1 MATLE
6 VGQLYVPE
14 SAAVIRDDL
23 LADFRLAARDAGV
36 TEPSVSPGT
45 DNWFFFTA
53 VANAGMLQYANIA
66 TIRPSLTPL
75 SSVGDDLERWRL
87 ALGLPVV
94 SPSPSAGKLTVTVA
108 PGATVTAPDG
118 LQWVLPNG
126 LRGKVLGTQLG
137 IADGDDIAVVAID
150 TGSATNAETG
160 TKIRFVN
167 PPFNLAVEARVS
179 ISSPLTGGF
188 DQETEA
194 RKRER
199 ILNRLA
205 NSPGGGNWGQL
216 REIAFNALP
225 SVQDCYVYPACGG
238 PSSEKVVVVREFDA
252 ARNDFHRAMPDGGVQ
267 LVRDAIQKANSGS
280 IEIVVDT
287 VAEQFADVA
296 LALTLPDSSL
306 AGGNGLGWV
315 DQSPWPTLTGGET
328 HVSVTAVTSST
339 QITVNA
345 ATTIAPIPGLHH
357 ITWWAPGDQTPR
369 TVLITAVS
377 GGTGAWALTVEVP
390 LLDSDGA
397 SVAIGDFISPAAVG
411 IANYRETFLQ
421 LFDALGAGEN
431 VSPASGDT
439 PRRLRHPFIS
449 DGAQI
454 GITGKFLADFL
465 RANPE
470 IEDGAFS
477 YLPVTSPTL
486 PASVDLPPN
495 VLTPRAF
502 GIYPQ

>member
-1 MATLE
+1 MANLE
-6 VGQLYVPE
+6 VGQLYVPD
-14 SAAVIRDDL
+14 SASTIRDDL
-23 LADFRLAARDAGV
+23 LADFRLAARDADV
-36 TEPSVSPGT
+36 TEPSVAPGT

-66 TIRPSLTPL
+66 TIRDSLTPL

-87 ALGLPVV
+87 ALRLPVV
-94 SPSPSAGKLTVTVA
+94 SPSPSSGKLTVTVA
-108 PGATVTAPDG
+108 PGATVTVPDG
-118 LQWVLPNG
+118 LQFILPNG
-126 LRGKVLGTQLG
+126 LRGKVSGTQLG
-137 IADGDDIAVVAID
+137 IADGGDVTVVAVD

-160 TKIRFVN
+160 TKVRFVN

-188 DQETEA
+188 DEETEA

-216 REIAFNALP
+216 REIAFNTLP

-252 ARNDFHRAMPDGGVQ
+252 ARNDFHRAMPDGGVK

-287 VAEQFADVA
+287 VAEQSADVA
-296 LALTLPDSSL
+296 LVLTLPDSSL

-315 DQSPWPTLTGGET
+315 DQSPWPTLNADT
-328 HVSVTAVTSST
+328 HVTVTAVIST
-339 QITVNA
+339 TQVTLSA
-345 ATTIAPIPGLHH
+345 LTTITPIKGLHH

-369 TVLITAVS
+369 TVLITDVTGSA
-377 GGTGAWALTVEVP
+377 GAWVVTVEVP
-390 LLDSDGA
+390 LIDSDGN
-397 SVAIGDFISPAAVG
+397 SVAVGDFVSPAAVG
-411 IANYRETFLQ
+411 ISNYRATFLA
-421 LFDALGAGEN
+421 LFNALGAGEN
-431 VSPASGDT
+431 VSPATGDT

-454 GITGKFLADFL
+454 GITGKFLADFI
-465 RANPE
+465 RDNVE
-470 IEDGAFS
+470 VEDGAFS
-477 YLPVTSPTL
+477 YLPVTAPDL
-486 PASVDLPPN
+486 PASVAQPPN
-495 VLTPRAF
+495 VLVPRNF
-502 GIYPQ
+502 GIYVQ

>member
-1 MATLE
+1 MTLE
-6 VGQLYVPE
+6 IGQLFVPD
-14 SAAVIRDDL
+14 SASVLRDDL

-36 TEPSVSPGT
+36 TEPSVAPGT

-75 SSVGDDLERWRL
+75 GATGDDLERWRL
-87 ALGLPVV
+87 ALGLPPV
-94 SPSPSAGKLTVTVA
+94 SPSPSSGKLTVTVA
-108 PGATVTAPDG
+108 PGATITAPDG
-118 LQWVLPNG
+118 LQWILPNG
-126 LRGKVLGTQLG
+126 LRGKVSGTQVG
-137 IADGDDIAVVAID
+137 IVDGDDINVVAID
-150 TGSATNAETG
+150 TGSATNADSN
-160 TKIRFVN
+160 TKVRFVN
-167 PPFNLAVEARVS
+167 PPFNLSVEARVS

-216 REIAFNALP
+216 REIAFNTLP

-252 ARNDFHRAMPDGGVQ
+252 ARSDFHRAMPGGGVK

-287 VAEQFADVA
+287 VAEQPADVA
-296 LALTLPDSSL
+296 LVLTLPDSSL

-328 HVSVTAVTSST
+328 HVTVTAVVSTT
-339 QITVNA
+339 QITLSA
-345 ATTIAPIPGLHH
+345 ATTIAPIAGIHH
-357 ITWWAPGDQTPR
+357 VTWWAPGDQVPR
-369 TVLITAVS
+369 TVLVTAVS
-377 GGTGAWALTVEVP
+377 GTGPYTLTVEVP
-390 LLDSDGA
+390 LIDSDGRG
-397 SVAIGDFISPAAVG
+397 VGVGDFISPAAVG
-411 IANYRETFLQ
+411 IGNYRATFLA
-421 LFDALGAGEN
+421 LFNALGAGEN
-431 VSPASGDT
+431 VSPATGDT

-454 GITGKFLADFL
+454 GITGKFLADFI
-465 RANPE
+465 RANLE
-470 IEDGAFS
+470 VEDGAFS
-477 YLPVTSPTL
+477 YLPVTAPSL

-495 VLTPRAF
+495 VLTPRHFA
-502 GIYPQ
+502 IYPQ

>member
-6 VGQLYVPE
+6 VGQLYVPD
-14 SAAVIRDDL
+14 SASVLRDDL
-23 LADFRLAARDAGV
+23 LTDFRLAARDAGV
-36 TEPSVSPGT
+36 TEPSVAPGT

-66 TIRPSLTPL
+66 TIRPSITPL
-75 SSVGDDLERWRL
+75 EATGDDLERWRI
-87 ALGLPVV
+87 ALGLPPV
-94 SPSPSAGKLTVTVA
+94 SPSPSSGKLTVTVA
-108 PGATVTAPDG
+108 PGATVTVPDG
-118 LQWVLPNG
+118 LQWILPNG
-126 LRGKVLGTQLG
+126 LRGKVSGTQIG
-137 IADGDDIAVVAID
+137 IVDGNDISVVAID
-150 TGSATNAETG
+150 TGSATNADSG
-160 TKIRFVN
+160 VKVRFVN
-167 PPFNLAVEARVS
+167 PPFNLNVEARVS
-179 ISSPLTGGF
+179 TSSPLTGGF
-188 DQETEA
+188 DQETES

-216 REIAFNALP
+216 REIAFNTLP

-252 ARNDFHRAMPDGGVQ
+252 ARNDFHRAMPAGGVQ

-287 VAEQFADVA
+287 VSEQSADVA
-296 LALTLPDSSL
+296 LVLTLPDSSL

-315 DQSPWPTLTGGET
+315 DQSPWPALTGET
-328 HVSVTAVTSST
+328 HVAVTAVTSTT
-339 QITVNA
+339 QITLGA
-345 ATTIAPIPGLHH
+345 LTAIAPIPGIHH

-369 TVLITAVS
+369 TVLITAVT
-377 GGTGAWALTVEVP
+377 GGSGAWVVTVEVP
-390 LLDSDGA
+390 LIDSDGT
-397 SVAIGDFISPAAVG
+397 SVAIGDFVSPAAVG
-411 IANYRETFLQ
+411 ISNYRETFLQ

-431 VSPASGDT
+431 VSPATGDT

-454 GITGKFLADFL
+454 GITGKFLADFI
-465 RANPE
+465 RANLE
-470 IEDGAFS
+470 VEDGAFS
-477 YLPVTSPTL
+477 YLPVTAPSL

-495 VLTPRAF
+495 VLTPRHFA
-502 GIYPQ
+502 IYEQ